1 MSSLK
6 KTSNIVGIIVF
17 LITMIVYYNSVEWTG
32 SLWDCGEFILG
43 AYKLQVVHPPGAG
56 LFVIIGRIFA
66 WVATLVSDDPAN
78 IAFAINLMSAI
89 STSIACVMIAW
100 TTIMFGKIALV
111 GKEVETTAA
120 QNLALAF
127 GGIVAGLATGFST
140 SIWFSAVEGEVYA
153 MSTMF
158 TAMTLWAATK
168 YYFLPNE
175 LDSNRWL
182 VFSLFSAG
190 MSVGVHLLSILVL
203 PAVALMVYFKKY
215 KKHTFLGAL
224 AAMGVGV
231 VGIVFI
237 LKVIITGIPTLW
249 KNMEL
254 LMVNN
259 FGLPPNTG
267 LIPTLLLIGA
277 LGYFALKLAHR
288 SHNQIIQDAAISAI
302 FVVMAFST
310 VGVIVIRA
318 NADTP
323 INMNAPSDAMRLLP
337 YLNREQ
343 YGERPLLIG
352 PAYDAEPSNVT
363 RSPRYG
369 LVGDKYKIVDEK
381 YDYVYAA
388 KDKMLFPRIGHT
400 DQSRPELHKLWRRAL
415 NGDDKGK
422 PGMGY
427 NLQFLFHYQIGWMY
441 YRYFMWNFVGRQT
454 AEQGYFPWDVS
465 KGQWASGVTP
475 IDEARLYKMD
485 KLPDTMKNDQS
496 RNYYFFLPLIFGL
509 IGLFWHLKRSKK
521 EFVVLLALFIITG
534 LGIIIFSNQPPNE
547 PRERDYV
554 LVGSFMTFCIWM
566 GLSVPALYSLIEN
579 KIKGIAPA
587 ALLGLL
593 VLSAPVIMGFQNFD
607 DHSRKE
613 HTAARDYA
621 SNFLNSVAPNSIIF
635 TYGDNDTYP
644 LWYAQEVENIRRD
657 VRVVNLSLIAVDWY
671 IDKLRRKVNDS
682 PPLKLTLSPDDY
694 RGKNRNQI
702 FFFDPLNGDMSTPMN
717 VYQALRQIRDPKY
730 TVEDQ
735 TYINTKRFFIPVD
748 REKYNALGQ
757 APVDSTQW
765 VDRIEFGF
773 EQNQRSFLKDDLA
786 VMDVIASNFYDR
798 PIYFAITCQPGKLLG
813 LNDYLEM
820 DGLALRITPTKI
832 ESPSQLPSIYGYG
845 DINADLTREIILNKW
860 KWGNF
865 DNGQRYVDKSYMAE
879 VQAMKLVMLRDAL
892 EFDRKKEYAK
902 SAEMANKYFE
912 AFPHQNF
919 AYDFGI
925 TPFINILVNAKDFE
939 SAKKHLRILGM
950 ESKQYIEF
958 YESQTDN
965 SVFESFADDYQ
976 YRLRAVS
983 DVLEISKRV
992 EDPAF
997 EKEMSDLL
1005 SPLIEKATENEPNKP
1020 NNIRQ

>member
-1 MSSLK
+1 MLSLK
-6 KTSNIVGIIVF
+6 KTSNLVGLIVF
-17 LITMIVYYNSVEWTG
+17 LITMVVYYNSVERTG

-56 LFVIIGRIFA
+56 LFVIIGRLFA
-66 WVATLVSDDPAN
+66 WIATLVSDDPAD
-78 IAFAINLMSAI
+78 IAFAINLMSALCTALACTFI
-89 STSIACVMIAW
+89 SW
-100 TTIMFGKIALV
+100 TTIMYAKLALV
-111 GKEVETTAA
+111 GKDADTTEG
-120 QNLALAF
+120 QTVALGFA
-127 GGIVAGLATGFST
+127 GLVAGLATGFST

-168 YYFLPNE
+168 YYYLPDE

-203 PAVALMVYFKKY
+203 PAIALIVYYKKY
-215 KKHTFLGAL
+215 SKHTFWGAVM
-224 AAMGVGV
+224 AMGVGV
-231 VGIVFI
+231 LGIVFI
-237 LKVIITGIPTLW
+237 MKVVISGIPTLW

-254 LMVNN
+254 LMVNS
-259 FGLPPNTG
+259 FGLPPNSG
-267 LIPTLLLIGA
+267 LIPTLILIGA
-277 LGYFALKLAHR
+277 LGYFALKMAHR

-302 FVVMAFST
+302 FVVLAFST

-343 YGERPLLIG
+343 YGERPLLLG
-352 PAYDAEPSNVT
+352 PTYDAEPIDVK

-369 LVGDKYKIVDEK
+369 LVGDRYQIVDEK
-381 YDYVYAA
+381 YDYVYAS
-388 KDKMLFPRIGHT
+388 KDKILFPRIGHT
-400 DQSRPELHKLWRRAL
+400 DQSRPELHKMWRRAL
-415 NGDDKGK
+415 NGDDKGR

-427 NLQFLFHYQIGWMY
+427 NLQFLMHYQIGWMY
-441 YRYFMWNFVGRQT
+441 IRYFMWNFVGRQT

-465 KGQWASGVTP
+465 KGQWASGIKS

-485 KLPDTMKNDQS
+485 KMPDTIKGDES
-496 RNYYFFLPLIFGL
+496 RNYYYFLPLIFGF
-509 IGLFWHLKRSKK
+509 IGMVWHFMRKK
-521 EFVVLLALFIITG
+521 KDFSILMAMFLITG

-554 LVGSFMTFCIWM
+554 LVGSFMIFCIWM
-566 GLSVPALYSLIEN
+566 GMSVPALYSWLES
-579 KIKGIAPA
+579 KMKGVVPA
-587 ALLGLL
+587 ALLGLV
-593 VLSAPVIMGFQNFD
+593 VLSAPMIMGFQNFD
-607 DHSRKE
+607 DHSRKH

-621 SNFLNSVAPNSIIF
+621 ANFLNSVAPNAIIF

-671 IDKLRRKVNDS
+671 IEKLRRKVNDS
-682 PPLKLTLSPDDY
+682 APLKLSLSTEDY

-702 FFFDPLNGDMSTPMN
+702 FFFDPLKGDMSTPMN

-730 TVEDQ
+730 TVDGQ
-735 TYINTKRFFIPVD
+735 TFINTRRFYIPVD
-748 REKYNALGQ
+748 KDKYNALGF
-757 APVDSTQW
+757 AAVDTSQW
-765 VDRIEFGF
+765 VDRIDFGF
-773 EQNQRSFLKDDLA
+773 TGNQNSFLKDDLA
-786 VMDVIASNFYDR
+786 VMDVIASNFYER
-798 PIYFAITCQPGKLLG
+798 PIYFAITCQPGKLLD
-813 LNDYLEM
+813 LNNYLEM
-820 DGLALRITPTKI
+820 EGLGLRLTPTKI
-832 ESPSQLPSIYGYG
+832 ASPSQLPSIYGYG
-845 DINADLTREIILNKW
+845 DINADLTRDIVMNKW

-865 DNGQRYVDKSYMAE
+865 DNGKQYVDKSYMAE
-879 VQAMKLVMLRDAL
+879 VQAMKLVMLRAAL
-892 EFDRKKEYAK
+892 EFDKNKEYTKA
-902 SAEMANKYFE
+902 AEMANKYFA

-919 AYDFGI
+919 PYDFGI
-925 TPFINILVNAKDFE
+925 TPFINVLINAKDFE
-939 SAKKHLRILGM
+939 SAKKHLRILGN

-965 SVFESFADDYQ
+965 SVFESFADDFQ
-976 YRLRAVS
+976 YRLRAAS
-983 DVLEISKRV
+983 DVVELAKRV

-1005 SPLIEKATENEPNKP
+1005 SPVLEKSIENEPKSQDSN
-1020 NNIRQ
+1020 R